1 MSKIN
6 NVVNFLNELD
16 SRSTKNVL
24 GNLRE
29 IVGELEVKDDPEPLE
44 IEIVNVANQVLEKLE
59 LLHAAFRKY
68 SIKENILT
76 GDKLTN
82 LYGKNKSGG
91 TSALFE
97 D

>member
-24 GNLRE
+24 GDLRE
-29 IVGELEVKDDPEPLE
+29 IVGELEEKNDPEPLE
-44 IEIVNVANQVLEKLE
+44 IEIVDVANQVLEKLE

-68 SIKENILT
+68 SNEENVLT
-76 GDKLTN
+76 GDKLSN

-91 TSALFE
+91 TSALF
-97 D
+97 DD

>member
-16 SRSTKNVL
+16 SRFTKNVL
-24 GNLRE
+24 GDLRE
-29 IVGELEVKDDPEPLE
+29 IVGELEEKVDPEPLE
-44 IEIVNVANQVLEKLE
+44 IEIVDVANQVLEKME

-68 SIKENILT
+68 SNKENVLT
-76 GDKLTN
+76 GDKLSN

-91 TSALFE
+91 TSALF
-97 D
+97 DD